1 MAIPPTTE
9 SNRALFVSL
18 LEHHIRFTLAKPRA
32 SLSKHDWYR
41 ACAMAVRDTL
51 IEKMIATQGRFERSN
66 AKRLYYLSLE
76 FLIGRSL
83 ENNLFN
89 LGIIELCREW
99 LAQSGIDLNP
109 LFDEEPDAALGNG
122 GLGRLAACFLDSLA
136 TLDMPAYRYGINYE
150 FGLFRQEIRDGYQ
163 VERPDS
169 WQREVSPWLIPR
181 HEEAVH
187 IPVYGHIEHRVDRFG
202 EYKPAW
208 IGRRELLGLPSDLPI
223 IGYGG
228 RTVNYVRLFSAGA
241 SHEFDMQIFNGGDY
255 VKAVEQKMLSE
266 TVSKVLYPSDAV
278 QQGRE
283 LRLLQEYF
291 FVACAL
297 RDVVRH
303 FVRRGGDFNDF
314 PSQVAIQLNDTH
326 PALAVAELMRMLV
339 DQQELEWDQAWEITR
354 ATIAYTNH
362 TLMPEAL
369 EQWPVS
375 MLDRVVPRHLQIIQ
389 EIDRRFLNDVCA
401 QRSMDGETVR
411 RLSIIDDGQ
420 DGRSAMCAWLIWRWS
435 AAIR

>member
-9 SNRALFVSL
+9 NNRALFVTL
-18 LEHHIRFTLAKPRA
+18 LEHHLRFTLAKPRA
-32 SLSKHDWYR
+32 SLGRHDWYR
-41 ACAMAVRDTL
+41 ACAMAVRDML
-51 IEKMIATQGRFERSN
+51 IERMIGTQGRFERNN

-99 LAQSGIDLNP
+99 LSESGIELEP

-136 TLDMPAYRYGINYE
+136 TLDMPAFGYGINYE
-150 FGLFRQEIRDGYQ
+150 FGLFRQEICNGYQ

-169 WQREVSPWLIPR
+169 WRREVSPWLVPR
-181 HEEAVH
+181 PEEAVRV
-187 IPVYGHIEHRVDRFG
+187 PVYGHIEHRVDRFG

-208 IGRRELLGLPSDLPI
+208 VGRRELLGVPSDLPI

-241 SHEFDMQIFNGGDY
+241 SNEFDIEIFNGGDY

-297 RDVVRH
+297 HDVMRH
-303 FVRRGGDFNDF
+303 FVRRGEDLRDF
-314 PSQVAIQLNDTH
+314 PSKVAIQLNDTH

-339 DQQELEWDQAWEITR
+339 
-354 ATIAYTNH
+354 
-362 TLMPEAL
+362 
-369 EQWPVS
+369 
-375 MLDRVVPRHLQIIQ
+375 
-389 EIDRRFLNDVCA
+389 
-401 QRSMDGETVR
+401 
-411 RLSIIDDGQ
+411 
-420 DGRSAMCAWLIWRWS
+420 
-435 AAIR
+435 